1 MVLKKKRTLTY
12 TGTVQC
18 TIYTVRKK
26 NLNKKI
32 SMISTK
38 VITTTQYYKRCNTH
52 ASACAR
58 KTEHLF
64 DISYHPHMICYEYKR
79 NKV

>member
-26 NLNKKI
+26 KQKDINDIDKGN
-32 SMISTK
+32 
-38 VITTTQYYKRCNTH
+38 YYYPV
-52 ASACAR
+52 
-58 KTEHLF
+58 L
-64 DISYHPHMICYEYKR
+64 
-79 NKV
+79 

>member
-26 NLNKKI
+26 KHK
-32 SMISTK
+32 
-38 VITTTQYYKRCNTH
+38 
-52 ASACAR
+52 
-58 KTEHLF
+58 
-64 DISYHPHMICYEYKR
+64 DINDIDKGNNY
-79 NKV
+79 